1 MKLKFRWNL
10 DKSNKDPGNVCEDE
24 TEKQANMDL
33 VSETAHLSANITID
47 LEISDAS
54 VDDHLKERKMTQ
66 APRRAINE
74 ML

>member
-1 MKLKFRWNL
+1 
-10 DKSNKDPGNVCEDE
+10 
-24 TEKQANMDL
+24 MDL

-47 LEISDAS
+47 LEILDAS